1 MSQFTSSAFSDTD
14 RAVPALPRQ
23 GRAVAILGWVALVAL
38 VAAQIVAF
46 NISAPDRDMGNLQK
60 IMYVHVPAAWLAF
73 LAFFVVFVLSLL
85 YLWRRDRRHDQLAAA
100 AAEVGVVLTAL
111 TLVLGMIWARP
122 TWGVWWTWDPRLT
135 TTAILLVIYAGYMA
149 LRGFVEDPERR
160 GVWSAAVGILSFLN
174 VPVVYMSVRWWRSIH
189 QVQSSPATVDPSYAL
204 GLRVNAVAFLLLSL
218 YFLLR
223 RYHAARL
230 EAVAAAR
237 LEEEALTGGGV
248 HV

>member
-1 MSQFTSSAFSDTD
+1 VTERGIS
-14 RAVPALPRQ
+14 ALPRQ
-23 GRAVAILGWVALVAL
+23 GRGVSVLGWIALLALVAGQ
-38 VAAQIVAF
+38 VVAF
-46 NISAPDRDMGNLQK
+46 RISAPDRDMGNLQK

-73 LAFFVVFVLSLL
+73 LAFFVVFVVSIL
-85 YLWRRDRRHDQLAAA
+85 YLWRRDWRHDLLAAA

-189 QVQSSPATVDPSYAL
+189 QVQSSPSTVDPSYAL
-204 GLRVNAVAFLLLSL
+204 GLRVNAVAFLLVSL

-230 EAVAAAR
+230 ETLAATQ
-237 LEEEALTGGGV
+237 LEERALTGGDV
-248 HV
+248 YV

>member
-1 MSQFTSSAFSDTD
+1 MSLVTSETRSAAD
-14 RAVPALPRQ
+14 AVIAALPRQ
-23 GRAVAILGWVALVAL
+23 GPGVMILGWIALAAL
-38 VAAQIVAF
+38 VAAQFLAF

-73 LAFFVVFVLSLL
+73 LAFFVVFVVSLL
-85 YLWRRDRRHDQLAAA
+85 YLWRRDRRYDLLAAS

-160 GVWSAAVGILSFLN
+160 GVWSAAVGVLAFLN

-189 QVQSSPATVDPSYAL
+189 QVQSSPSTVDPSYAL
-204 GLRVNAVAFLLLSL
+204 GLRVNAVAFLLVSL

-230 EAVAAAR
+230 EVAAAAQ
-237 LEEEALTGGGV
+237 LEERALTGGGV

>member
-1 MSQFTSSAFSDTD
+1 
-14 RAVPALPRQ
+14 LPRQ
-23 GRAVAILGWVALVAL
+23 GPGVAILGWLALISL
-38 VAAQIVAF
+38 IAAQIMAF

-73 LAFFVVFVLSLL
+73 LAFFVVFVVSIL
-85 YLWRRDRRHDQLAAA
+85 YLWRRDERHDLLAAA

-122 TWGVWWTWDPRLT
+122 TWGIWWTWDPRLT

-189 QVQSSPATVDPSYAL
+189 QVQSSPATVDPAYAL
-204 GLRVNAVAFLLLSL
+204 GLRVNAVAFLLVSL

-230 EAVAAAR
+230 EAIAAAQ
-237 LEEEALTGGGV
+237 LEERSLTGEGV

>member
-1 MSQFTSSAFSDTD
+1 MGRSTGYAAATAE
-14 RAVPALPRQ
+14 RVPRQ
-23 GRAVAILGWVALVAL
+23 GRGVTVLGWIAFLGLAG
-38 VAAQIVAF
+38 AQVVAF
-46 NISAPDRDMGNLQK
+46 NLSAPDRDMGHLQK
-60 IMYVHVPAAWLAF
+60 IMYVHVPAAWIAF
-73 LAFFVVFVLSLL
+73 LSFFFVFVVSSI
-85 YLWRRDRRHDQLAAA
+85 YLWRRDWRHDLLAAA

-111 TLVLGMIWARP
+111 TLALGMIWARP

-135 TTAILLVIYAGYMA
+135 TTAIMLVIYAGYMA

-160 GVWSAAVGILSFLN
+160 GVWSAAVGILAFLN

-189 QVQSSPATVDPSYAL
+189 QVQSSPSTIDPEYVL
-204 GLRVNAVAFLLLSL
+204 GLRLNAVAFLLVAL

-230 EAVAAAR
+230 EVLAAAR
-237 LEEEALTGGGV
+237 LEEDALTGEEA

>member
-1 MSQFTSSAFSDTD
+1 MSLSTSDALSAAAPVA
-14 RAVPALPRQ
+14 RALPRQ
-23 GRAVAILGWVALVAL
+23 GRGVTVLGWVAFAAL
-38 VAAQIVAF
+38 VGAQYLGF
-46 NISAPDRDMGNLQK
+46 SISAPDRDMGNLQK

-73 LAFFVVFVLSLL
+73 LAFFVVFVVSIL
-85 YLWRRDRRHDQLAAA
+85 YLWRRDRRHDLLAAA

-189 QVQSSPATVDPSYAL
+189 QVQSSPSTVDPSYAL
-204 GLRVNAVAFLLLSL
+204 GLRVNAVAFLLVSL

-223 RYHAARL
+223 RYRAARL
-230 EAVAAAR
+230 EVAAAAE
-237 LEEEALTGGGV
+237 LEERALAGGGMNV
-248 HV
+248 

>member
-1 MSQFTSSAFSDTD
+1 MGVSTASSAAT
-14 RAVPALPRQ
+14 AAGGAARQ
-23 GRAVAILGWVALVAL
+23 GRGVTVLGWIAFLGLA
-38 VAAQIVAF
+38 AAQVVSF
-46 NISAPDRDMGNLQK
+46 NLSAPDRDMGHLQK
-60 IMYVHVPAAWLAF
+60 IMYVHVPAAWIAF
-73 LAFFVVFVLSLL
+73 LAFFVVFVVSAL
-85 YLWRRDRRHDQLAAA
+85 YLWRRDWRHDLLAAS
-100 AAEVGVVLTAL
+100 AAEVGVILTAL

-189 QVQSSPATVDPSYAL
+189 QVQSSPSTVDSAYAL
-204 GLRVNAVAFLLLSL
+204 GLRLNAVAFLLVAL

-230 EAVAAAR
+230 EVLATAR
-237 LEEEALTGGGV
+237 LEEEALTAEEA